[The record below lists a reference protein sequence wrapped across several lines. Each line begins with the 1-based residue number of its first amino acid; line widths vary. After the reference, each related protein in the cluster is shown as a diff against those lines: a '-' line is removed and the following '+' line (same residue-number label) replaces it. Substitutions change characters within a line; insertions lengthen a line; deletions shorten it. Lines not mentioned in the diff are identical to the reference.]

1 MRILDYNEK
10 VVWEDPVVVMVEE
23 VLDHDDGIESSTY
36 TIYMAGA
43 RVVTATTKWAA
54 EQAVRDIIKTFE
66 DLYDE
71 DDYE

>member
-1 MRILDYNEK
+1 
-10 VVWEDPVVVMVEE
+10 MVEE